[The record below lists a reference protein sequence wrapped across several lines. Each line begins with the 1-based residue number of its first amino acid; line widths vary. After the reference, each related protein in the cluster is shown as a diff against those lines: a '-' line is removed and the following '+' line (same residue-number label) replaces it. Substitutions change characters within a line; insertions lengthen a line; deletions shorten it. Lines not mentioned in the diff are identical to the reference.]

1 MSHVLLLCAHPS
13 SPSWNTAH
21 SAATGPLIRVTE
33 TPLATAGSY
42 IQPGGFLDL
51 EHPGSGLP
59 FIYTHSPHPG
69 AGISGGGRDC
79 EPPVPCPDSD
89 VAEGP
94 LHISRHSL
102 TAESPART
110 SVPVVGIVIGV
121 FLLLTVAAGGA
132 LLWRRMRKGLP
143 GVGQEEGGAPREGW
157 GPPHSCRDGAE
168 QRPREMG
175 RKKTGGERD
184 SEGDRNP

>member
-42 IQPGGFLDL
+42 IQPWGLSRSRTSWEWPSL
-51 EHPGSGLP
+51 YPHPL
-59 FIYTHSPHPG
+59 PHPG
-69 AGISGGGRDC
+69 AGISGVGRDC

-143 GVGQEEGGAPREGW
+143 GVGQEEGGASREGW

-175 RKKTGGERD
+175 RKKTGGEKD

>member
-21 SAATGPLIRVTE
+21 SAATGPLIRATE

-59 FIYTHSPHPG
+59 FIHTHSPHAG
-69 AGISGGGRDC
+69 AGISGVGRDR

-110 SVPVVGIVIGV
+110 SVPVVGIVIGF
-121 FLLLTVAAGGA
+121 FLLLTVAVGGA

-143 GVGQEEGGAPREGW
+143 GVGQEEGGASERGVGTPSFLQGQSGTETQ
-157 GPPHSCRDGAE
+157 RDGE
-168 QRPREMG
+168 KENWR
-175 RKKTGGERD
+175 GERLR
-184 SEGDRNP
+184 GR

>member
-59 FIYTHSPHPG
+59 FIHTYSPHPG
-69 AGISGGGRDC
+69 AGISGVGRDC

-89 VAEGP
+89 MAEGP
-94 LHISRHSL
+94 LHISRHSDCRITSQDL
-102 TAESPART
+102 GASGWNRHRLLAAPDSGCGRSSPVEKDEEGAAR
-110 SVPVVGIVIGV
+110 
-121 FLLLTVAAGGA
+121 
-132 LLWRRMRKGLP
+132 W
-143 GVGQEEGGAPREGW
+143 GQAEGGASERGVGTPSFLQGQSGTETQ
-157 GPPHSCRDGAE
+157 RDGE
-168 QRPREMG
+168 KENWR
-175 RKKTGGERD
+175 GERLR
-184 SEGDRNP
+184 GG